1 MNQARKL
8 IGIVLTSLLVAGTAL
23 SQKVETVKGRA
34 FSSPLARGF
43 MPRASTAEVDPQAKP
58 GAPAAVDG
66 VRTVHNAKG
75 GLWGKSP
82 KISLTKVGTL
92 GDVEATDANLA
103 FYMPS
108 DLALDGSGNLYVL
121 DTGNH
126 RIQKFGPNGKF
137 LSSFGRQG
145 QGPGDFYYP
154 DSLGIDVRGTLFVG
168 DPNNQRIQVVSAD
181 SKDNKTIRAPNNNV
195 GRIVLLRSGR
205 LLMAPG
211 RGGFMIGPG
220 GMDKKEEPSKI
231 VKILDLEGRV
241 VAEFGTPFEY
251 GEMLLNRMG
260 NEVLFTADAADNVY
274 LLFPFQNRI
283 EKFSADT
290 KLLWKADRPLN
301 YSVDP
306 PKDKGKMEQQGG
318 RFSVRLPQMNRC
330 ASGVAADGK
339 GRLWV
344 ATLNRQ
350 LKKEEQVSMSMT
362 VMNSGGSRTVGYKPE
377 GDTDLRTT
385 DAYKLEIFDPD
396 GVFLGEI
403 PVDSFI
409 DGVFIVGDRLFLLD
423 KLRGTRFTEYKIVG

>member
-23 SQKVETVKGRA
+23 AQKVET
-34 FSSPLARGF
+34 
-43 MPRASTAEVDPQAKP
+43 
-58 GAPAAVDG
+58 VDG

-137 LSSFGRQG
+137 LTSYGRQG
-145 QGPGDFYYP
+145 QGPGDFYFP
-154 DSLGIDVRGTLFVG
+154 ESFGIDGRGTLFVA
-168 DPNNQRIQVVSAD
+168 DTNNQRIQVMAAD
-181 SKDNKTIRAPNNNV
+181 SKENKTIRVPENAV
-195 GRIVLLRSGR
+195 GKIALLRSG
-205 LLMAPG
+205 LILMGPG
-211 RGGFMIGPG
+211 RGVMMIGPG
-220 GMDKKEEPSKI
+220 GLEKKEEPGKLLKTI
-231 VKILDLEGRV
+231 DLEGRAV
-241 VAEFGTPFEY
+241 SEFGTPFDF

-260 NEVLFTADAADNVY
+260 NEVLFVPDAADNVFLIY
-274 LLFPFQNRI
+274 PYQNRI
-283 EKFSADT
+283 EKFSPET

-318 RFSVRLPQMNRC
+318 RFSVRMPQMNRC
-330 ASGVAADGK
+330 AGGLAADGK

-350 LKKEEQVSMSMT
+350 LKKEEQVNMNVTATMS
-362 VMNSGGSRTVGYKPE
+362 SGGGRTMGYKAD

-396 GVFLGEI
+396 GVLLGEI

-409 DGVFIVGDRLFLLD
+409 DGVFIFGDRLFLLD
-423 KLRGTRFTEYKIVG
+423 RLRGTRFTEYKIIG